1 MSLYLFVTTVTTPIH
16 QNDFKFSK
24 SFIRERCAAVTTAT
38 TATTAATTTTTTTLD
53 PAKLIVQ
60 LSKRI
65 NKVISERTRE
75 QKAKTDE
82 TTFSIQNRFVVGP
95 KNFFFEKP

>member
-1 MSLYLFVTTVTTPIH
+1 MSLSLFVTTATTPIH

-24 SFIRERCAAVTTAT
+24 SFIRERCAAVT

>member
-1 MSLYLFVTTVTTPIH
+1 MQNFIKAPKHEAPKITTTAT
-16 QNDFKFSK
+16 
-24 SFIRERCAAVTTAT
+24 AATAATAETTAT
-38 TATTAATTTTTTTLD
+38 TATTAATTTTTTLD

>member
-1 MSLYLFVTTVTTPIH
+1 MSLYLFVTTATTPIH

-24 SFIRERCAAVTTAT
+24 SFIRERCAAVT

>member
-1 MSLYLFVTTVTTPIH
+1 MSLSLFVTTTTTPIH

-38 TATTAATTTTTTTLD
+38 AATTTTTTTTLD